1 MVTSVW
7 IQPPRTLREVYDA
20 LPEGTLAQLVEGQL
34 VMSPAPTYG
43 HQSLLNKINYLLL
56 QFVEA
61 NNTGEVIIAP
71 FDVHL
76 DKENVFQPDII
87 FNKKEQP
94 THIPKDGLYDAP
106 LLVIE
111 LLSPVTDRYDLNQ
124 KKVAYERSGVQEYWI
139 VDPDTKAVQGYFLD
153 HGQYGSPVHLNGMI
167 SSRFLDQ
174 EFPF

>member
-1 MVTSVW
+1 MTNMVTSVR

-71 FDVHL
+71 FDVHI
-76 DKENVFQPDII
+76 DKEII
-87 FNKKEQP
+87 CKTENRFIKKEQLS
-94 THIPKDGLYDAP
+94 HIQKDGMYDAP

-111 LLSPVTDRYDLNQ
+111 LLAPVTARYDLNQ

-139 VDPDTKAVQGYFLD
+139 VNPDTKAVQGYFFD
-153 HGQYGSPVHLNGMI
+153 HGQ
-167 SSRFLDQ
+167 
-174 EFPF
+174 